1 MLYTF
6 SLLFCLFIAIWYDIL
21 GQSKYKNTW
30 YHILLFCFIAISAL
44 QFQVGTDIPHYMK
57 EYKQFD
63 VDNFKFSDLFEGGE
77 DRRQPGWIL
86 LMYVCRFFTEEFV
99 FFKII
104 QAMFLNIAV
113 FSFFRRETKNVFL
126 CIFLYALIS
135 YLVLNF
141 NLLRQSFALG
151 FTLYGYSYLRN
162 KQIAKYLLCVFAA
175 FMFHYSAFVLIFP
188 LLVEFLKFNRITLW
202 MTLSLIII
210 FIYFLS
216 TVDIGILLA
225 DFFKSGYVNSNIS
238 SIGLGYMQS
247 EDLGVRDEFS
257 IFSIRRLCIAFVLI
271 YFLFKSKDM
280 PLAYMGFAYLAI
292 NILVSIFPII
302 WRFRIY
308 FDISYLIILAA
319 FIKDFEIPKLKCFSK
334 WMSIV
339 LICIISYFFLCDYL
353 IPYEGSSMRYIDQ
366 YYPYHSVFD
375 PIIEY
380 KRLNYF

>member
-30 YHILLFCFIAISAL
+30 YHILLFWFIAISAL
-44 QFQVGTDIPHYMK
+44 QFQVGTDVPYYMK
-57 EYKQFD
+57 EYKLFD
-63 VDNFKFSDLFEGGE
+63 VDNFRFSDLFEGGE

-86 LMYVCRFFTEEFV
+86 LMYVCRFFTGEFV
-99 FFKII
+99 FFKTI
-104 QAMFLNIAV
+104 QAVFLNMAV

-151 FTLYGYSYLRN
+151 FALYGYSYLRS
-162 KQIAKYLLCVFAA
+162 KQIAKYLLCVCAA
-175 FMFHYSAFVLIFP
+175 FMFHNSAFVLIFP
-188 LLVEFLKFNRITLW
+188 LLVGFLKFNKITLW
-202 MTLSLIII
+202 MTLSLIVI

-216 TVDIGILLA
+216 TVDVGMLLS
-225 DFFKSGYVNSNIS
+225 DFFASGSVNSNIS

-280 PLAYMGFAYLAI
+280 PLAYMGFAYLII
-292 NILVSIFPII
+292 NILVSVFPII

-319 FIKDFEIPKLKCFSK
+319 FIKEFEIPKLKCFSK

-339 LICIISYFFLCDYL
+339 VICIISYFFLSDYL

-375 PIIEY
+375 LIIE
-380 KRLNYF
+380 